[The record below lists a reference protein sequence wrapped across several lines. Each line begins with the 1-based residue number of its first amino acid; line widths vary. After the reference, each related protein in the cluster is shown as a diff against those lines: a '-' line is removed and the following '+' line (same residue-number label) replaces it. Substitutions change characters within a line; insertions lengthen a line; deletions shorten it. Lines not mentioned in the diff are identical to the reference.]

1 MKLLALETSTEA
13 CSCALLCDTV
23 CHQKYALAPRQHADL
38 ILEMVSELLAAGGYR
53 VADLD
58 GLAFGR
64 GPGSFTGVR
73 IATAVT
79 QGLGFA
85 GDLPVAGVSS
95 LQALAQGAHREL
107 RKSQVI
113 AALDARMGEI
123 YWGAY
128 SADDGE
134 LLVPVVGDQVGSPR
148 DVGEVP
154 ETDSWYGVGS
164 GWAAYGEE
172 MTTLLGPRLA
182 GHDAARFPQAQDVAL
197 LGVDAHRRGEAGP
210 AETALPVYLR
220 DKVAVKPTAA
230 TKRTR

>member
-13 CSCALLCDTV
+13 CSCALLCGAE
-23 CHQKYALAPRQHADL
+23 CHQKYALAPRRHAEL
-38 ILEMVSELLAAGGYR
+38 ILEMVSELLAAGGFQVR
-53 VADLD
+53 DLD

-107 RKSQVI
+107 GKSQVI
-113 AALDARMGEI
+113 AALDARMDEI

-128 SADDGE
+128 RADDGE
-134 LLVPVVGDQVGSPR
+134 LMAPVVGDQVSAAR
-148 DVGEVP
+148 DIGEVP
-154 ETDSWYGVGS
+154 ESGSWFGVGS

-172 MTTLLGPRLA
+172 MTTLLGRRLA
-182 GHDAARFPQAQDVAL
+182 GHDAARFPQAQDVAV
-197 LGVDAHRRGEAGP
+197 LGADAHRRGEAGP

-220 DKVAVKPTAA
+220 DRVAKKPTAS
-230 TKRTR
+230 TKRTD

>member
-13 CSCALLCDTV
+13 CSCALLCGLD
-23 CHQKYALAPRQHADL
+23 CRQKYVLAPRQHADL
-38 ILEMVSELLAAGGYR
+38 ILEMVSELLAAGGFAI
-53 VADLD
+53 ADMD

-73 IATAVT
+73 IATAVI

-85 GDLPVAGVSS
+85 GDLPVAGVST
-95 LQALAQGAHREL
+95 LHALAQGAHREL
-107 RKSQVI
+107 GRSQVI

-128 SADDGE
+128 SGGDGE
-134 LLVPVVGDQVGSPR
+134 LLAPVVADQVSAAGN
-148 DVGEVP
+148 VGAVP
-154 ETDSWYGVGS
+154 EMDNWFGVGS

-172 MTTLLGPRLA
+172 MSTLLGSGLV
-182 GHDAARFPQAQDVAL
+182 GHDAARFPQALDVAI
-197 LGVDAHRRGEAGP
+197 LGADMHRRGEAGS

-220 DKVAVKPTAA
+220 DRVAEKPAA
-230 TKRTR
+230 SMKTNG